1 MPAGAGQKKAKEPE
15 GRGVVCM
22 GIDIGLRHLSFCVLR
37 GERKSPLLSSSCW
50 RTVSLLEL
58 LGLPKDFSCK
68 KINPGD
74 LHDIGSLVLPKL
86 FSEAFLERHGVGHI
100 AIEMQPHGKYANT
113 RMIVLSHLLL
123 AYFRGLILRSDG
135 GGPRRLQTA
144 GLVSASSKYP
154 PDLLKTYGLSKQR
167 NYAKRKALGVTL
179 MRRLCGFGAQALFPI
194 AKADDYADSFLLA
207 FHSLRFWGAA
217 CTAVIAQKNV

>member
-1 MPAGAGQKKAKEPE
+1 MPE
-15 GRGVVCM
+15 GPGGNKGNEIVCM

-37 GERKSPLLSSSCW
+37 GDRKSSRLLSSCW
-50 RTVSLLEL
+50 RTVSLLKL
-58 LGLPKDFSCK
+58 LGLPDDFSCK

-74 LHDIGSLVLPKL
+74 LHDIASLVLPKL
-86 FSEAFLERHGVGHI
+86 FSTAFLDRHRVGHI

-123 AYFRGLILRSDG
+123 AYFRGLIFRG
-135 GGPRRLQTA
+135 REGPSHLQTA
-144 GLVSASSKYP
+144 GLVSASAKYP
-154 PDLLKTYGLSKQR
+154 ADLLKTYGLSKQR
-167 NYAKRKALGVTL
+167 NYAKRKAVGVTL
-179 MRRLCGFGAQALFPI
+179 MRKLCGFGAQALFPI

-217 CTAVIAQKNV
+217 CTAKVMHKNV